1 MNILKIFKATN
12 EEELDCLRGEEYMDE
27 AIDEIRRICRE
38 HNIIGVYNAEK
49 VANKVMNNRLDYAK
63 QQGREEGIEKIAKN
77 MLNEQA
83 NISFIS
89 KVTGLTKEQIEE
101 LKYIES

>member
-1 MNILKIFKATN
+1 
-12 EEELDCLRGEEYMDE
+12 MDE

-63 QQGREEGIEKIAKN
+63 QQGREEGIQQNKAEMIVQ
-77 MLNEQA
+77 MLKEGLPEE
-83 NISFIS
+83 IIMRIT
-89 KVTGLTKEQIEE
+89 KLTKEE
-101 LKYIES
+101 LNEFK